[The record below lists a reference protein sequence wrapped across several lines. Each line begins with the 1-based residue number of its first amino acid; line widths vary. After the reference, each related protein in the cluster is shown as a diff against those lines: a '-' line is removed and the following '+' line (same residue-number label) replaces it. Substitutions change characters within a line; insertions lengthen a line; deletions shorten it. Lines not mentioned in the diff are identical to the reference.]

1 MTKQDVETGDMSE
14 KTSSAK
20 TGYIGIF
27 LFNYN
32 CILNVPSYFVIDECE
47 FI

>member
-1 MTKQDVETGDMSE
+1 MTQMTKKDVETGDMSE

-27 LFNYN
+27 YL
-32 CILNVPSYFVIDECE
+32 ITIVS
-47 FI
+47 